1 MTVSATTT
9 SADVKRPI
17 RVPVAMNG
25 VDTPNLLATIN
36 AVGAQPELAKFQFR
50 ARGRWIAGT
59 HSQTTMQGFSGA
71 GGEHSHIVPYKAS
84 GDHPGV
90 LCGADSGP
98 TPVEWL
104 LHALASCI
112 TAGIANI
119 AAARGIKLN
128 KVEATVVGDI
138 DLRGILGL
146 SDDVRNGYQGI
157 SIDFEIDGD
166 ATPEQLEK
174 IVMQS
179 KARSAVFDV
188 LTNGVPVT
196 LGVRMPTRV

>member
-1 MTVSATTT
+1 MTMTT
-9 SADVKRPI
+9 AAAKPAKRPP
-17 RVPVAMNG
+17 VPMNG
-25 VDTPNLLATIN
+25 VDTPTLLATIN

-50 ARGRWIAGT
+50 ATSRWIKGT
-59 HSQTTMQGFSGA
+59 HSQSTMHGYFGA
-71 GGEHSHIVPYKAS
+71 GGEHQHVAPYKAD

-98 TPVEWL
+98 TPVEWV
-104 LHALASCI
+104 LHALASCL

-128 KVEATVVGDI
+128 RVESRVEGDI

-146 SDDVRNGYQGI
+146 SKDVRNGYQGVTV
-157 SIDFEIDGD
+157 SFEIDGD
-166 ATPEQLEK
+166 ATPEQLEQ

-179 KARSAVFDV
+179 KARSAVFDII
-188 LTNGVPVT
+188 TNGVPVSI
-196 LGVRMPTRV
+196 GVRTPARS